1 MFDKIWAKILYAK
14 QVHPKRSQQS
24 RNPLGDNLQVLRGGG
39 RRSIAR
45 EEQVRTGSKVGSG
58 QVRSNGGRCTA
69 ATLFECRTLF
79 LLSKYI
85 ERDVIFSLNYFSL
98 GILSSF
104 FFTLFFNLLF
114 LYKILVIH
122 TVKNIRPLSAGIT
135 LSSSSPNIL
144 RWYDFPLINYFS
156 LGIFSSLFFTL
167 FLNSYFVIKS
177 W

>member
-39 RRSIAR
+39 RRNIAR

-69 ATLFECRTLF
+69 ATF
-79 LLSKYI
+79 LNVVLSSSFPNI
-85 ERDVIFSLNYFSL
+85 LNVMWFFPVINDFSL
-98 GILSSF
+98 GIFSSF
-104 FFTLFFNLLF
+104 FFALFFNLLF
-114 LYKILVIH
+114 LYKILVTH
-122 TVKNIRPLSAGIT
+122 TVKNIRPLSTGIT

-144 RWYDFPLINYFS
+144 SVIWFFP
-156 LGIFSSLFFTL
+156 
-167 FLNSYFVIKS
+167 
-177 W
+177 

>member
-1 MFDKIWAKILYAK
+1 MFDKIWAKTLYAK

-69 ATLFECRTLF
+69 ATF
-79 LLSKYI
+79 LNVSSSFPNILN
-85 ERDVIFSLNYFSL
+85 VMWFFSLINDFSL
-98 GILSSF
+98 GIFSF
-104 FFTLFFNLLF
+104 FFFALFFNLLL
-114 LYKILVIH
+114 LYKILVYPYSKEYTAVILWHH
-122 TVKNIRPLSAGIT
+122 TLFLVSKYIKRDMI
-135 LSSSSPNIL
+135 
-144 RWYDFPLINYFS
+144 FPLINYFS